1 MAAKPEAYE
10 KIVQTAS
17 KLFFHQGYHATG
29 LNQILTESG
38 SPKGSLYY
46 YFPRGKEELALE
58 CIRRGNEF
66 IKQKLKETL
75 AGNDDP
81 VLAIQEFIRNTAEE
95 ADRTCFNGFMPIGFW
110 AAAETSCISDSLR
123 YACVNTFTDWQQIYM
138 EHLQAAGWVEEK
150 SRSLAVLIISM
161 LEGALILA
169 VTQQS
174 SAPIYNVVD
183 YIPQLIKN
191 NQNLQNAPY

>member
-1 MAAKPEAYE
+1 MAAKPESYE
-10 KIVQTAS
+10 NIVQTAS

-29 LNQILTESG
+29 LNQILAESG

-75 AGNDDP
+75 SGKEDP
-81 VLAIQEFIRNTAEE
+81 VLAIQDFIRNTAEE
-95 ADRTCFNGFMPIGFW
+95 ADQTNFNGFMPMGFW
-110 AAAETSCISDSLR
+110 AAAETSCISESLR
-123 YACVNTFTDWQQIYM
+123 RACVNTFTDWQHIYM
-138 EHLQAAGWVEEK
+138 ERLQTAGWTEEK
-150 SRSLAVLIISM
+150 AHSLAVLIISM

-169 VTQQS
+169 LTQQS
-174 SAPIYNVVD
+174 SAPIYNVAN
-183 YIPQLIKN
+183 YIPQLVK
-191 NQNLQNAPY
+191 

>member
-1 MAAKPEAYE
+1 MAAKPESYE
-10 KIVQTAS
+10 NIVQTAS

-58 CIRRGNEF
+58 CIRRGNELV
-66 IKQKLKETL
+66 KQKLKKAL

-81 VLAIQEFIRNTAEE
+81 VLAIQEFIRETAVD
-95 ADRTCFNGFMPIGFW
+95 ADRNGFSGFMPFGFW
-110 AAAETSCISDSLR
+110 AAAETSCISESLR
-123 YACVNTFTDWQQIYM
+123 HACVNTFTDWQHIYT
-138 EHLQAAGWVEEK
+138 ERLQAAGWMEEK
-150 SRSLAVLIISM
+150 ARSFAVLIISM

-183 YIPQLIKN
+183 YIPQLIK
-191 NQNLQNAPY
+191 

>member
-1 MAAKPEAYE
+1 MAAKPESYE
-10 KIVQTAS
+10 NIVQTAS

-29 LNQILTESG
+29 LNQILAESG

-66 IKQKLKETL
+66 IKQKLKRTL
-75 AGNDDP
+75 DENDNP
-81 VLAIQEFIRNTAEE
+81 VLAIQNFIRNTAEE
-95 ADRTCFNGFMPIGFW
+95 ADRTGFDSFMPIGFW
-110 AAAETSCISDSLR
+110 AAAETSCISESLR
-123 YACVNTFTDWQQIYM
+123 HACVNTFTDWEHIYM
-138 EHLQAAGWVEEK
+138 ERLQESGWTEEK
-150 SRSLAVLIISM
+150 AHSLAVLIISM

-174 SAPIYNVVD
+174 SAPIYNIVD
-183 YIPQLIKN
+183 YIPQLVK
-191 NQNLQNAPY
+191 

>member
-1 MAAKPEAYE
+1 MAAKPESYE
-10 KIVQTAS
+10 NIVQTAS

-29 LNQILTESG
+29 LNQILAESG

-66 IKQKLKETL
+66 IKQKLKQTL
-75 AGNDDP
+75 NGNDNP
-81 VLAIQEFIRNTAEE
+81 VLAIQDFIRNTAEE
-95 ADRTCFNGFMPIGFW
+95 ADRTGFNDFMPIGFW
-110 AAAETSCISDSLR
+110 AAAETSCISESLR
-123 YACVNTFTDWQQIYM
+123 HACVNTFTDWQHIYM
-138 EHLQAAGWVEEK
+138 ERLQDSGWEEEK
-150 SRSLAVLIISM
+150 AYSLAVLIISM

-174 SAPIYNVVD
+174 SAPIYNIVD
-183 YIPQLIKN
+183 YIPQLVK
-191 NQNLQNAPY
+191 